1 MERLQ
6 QQSKKKNSQLALLG
20 AAHSLNHSLSV
31 IAPPLLTLIMSDL
44 GVSKFVIGTVA
55 TVASLLYGVGA
66 LIGGPLG
73 DRIGEAKTIA
83 ICLAFSGLSTFIMLA
98 AGFTS
103 SIYVYALALISMAVW
118 ASLYHPTANS
128 LISKTFK
135 GRVSEAMGL
144 HGVGGTLGTVLT
156 PIVAWFIGATFGWPW
171 AFVTF
176 GVLSV
181 ILALFFVRGDMRVRL
196 ASLFSCFLTF
206 SFFCYELMQYNLF
219 TTITLAWLFA
229 FCFILFLRLEKRTRR
244 IIAKENTYNG
254 SRGTIVDALKIREL
268 WILLIFNVAIGL
280 FMKGVEL
287 YFPTYL
293 QDNKLI
299 SFGLTKEERGMWAS
313 IAFTLVLAVGVPA
326 QWIGGKTADK
336 IGSKKVLIATST
348 GVCISLLSLLLF
360 PVGIIGI
367 ALFIVLYGLSFY
379 AHQPALNS
387 LTGFCCPQ
395 NQRGAVY
402 GIFFFTS
409 FGIGSLSQ
417 SIAGY
422 IADHYGGLDTAFY
435 MLTAFALAA
444 LLLSLKLP
452 ERKESNT

>member
-1 MERLQ
+1 MGE
-6 QQSKKKNSQLALLG
+6 SKKNSQLALLG
-20 AAHSLNHSLSV
+20 AAHSFNHSLFV
-31 IAPPLLTLIMSDL
+31 IASPLLTLIM
-44 GVSKFVIGTVA
+44 
-55 TVASLLYGVGA
+55 ASLSVTKTEIGLVSMIASFIYGAGA
-66 LIGGPLG
+66 LVGGPLG
-73 DRIGEAKTIA
+73 DKIGEAKTIS
-83 ICLAFSGLSTFIMLA
+83 ICLAFSGLSTLIMLA
-98 AGFTS
+98 AGFTT

-128 LISKTFK
+128 LISKSFK

-181 ILALFFVRGDMRVRL
+181 ILALFFVRGYMRVRL

-206 SFFCYELMQYNLF
+206 SLFCYELILYNLF
-219 TTITLAWLFA
+219 TTITFAWLFA
-229 FCFILFLRLEKRTRR
+229 FSFILLLRLEKRTRPAIVR
-244 IIAKENTYNG
+244 ENIDK
-254 SRGTIVDALKIREL
+254 SSSGTIIDALKIREL

-287 YFPTYL
+287 YFPTYVS
-293 QDNKLI
+293 DNKLI
-299 SFGLTKEERGMWAS
+299 AFGLTKDERGMWAS
-313 IAFTLVLAVGVPA
+313 IAYTCVLAVGVPA
-326 QWIGGKTADK
+326 QWIGGKAADK

-348 GVCISLLSLLLF
+348 GVCLSLLSILLF
-360 PVGIIGI
+360 PFPIVGI

-387 LTGFCCPQ
+387 LTGFCCLQ

-422 IADHYGGLDTAFY
+422 VADNYGGLDTAFY

-444 LLLSLKLP
+444 LLLSFKLP
-452 ERKESNT
+452 KRRESK

>member
-1 MERLQ
+1 MERGSRLEQ
-6 QQSKKKNSQLALLG
+6 KLKRNRQLALLG
-20 AAHSLNHSLSV
+20 AAHSLNHSLFV
-31 IAPPLLTLIMSDL
+31 IAPPLLTIIMASL
-44 GVSKFVIGTVA
+44 SVSKTEIGLVSMF
-55 TVASLLYGVGA
+55 ASFIYGVGA
-66 LIGGPLG
+66 LVGGPLG
-73 DRIGEAKTIA
+73 DRIGEAKTIT
-83 ICLAFSGLSTFIMLA
+83 IYLTLSGLSTLIMLA
-98 AGFTS
+98 AGFTA

-118 ASLYHPTANS
+118 ASFYHPTANS

-135 GRVSEAMGL
+135 GKVSESMGL

-156 PIVAWFIGATFGWPW
+156 PTIAWFIGATFGWAW
-171 AFVTF
+171 AFVAF
-176 GVLSV
+176 GLSCVL
-181 ILALFFVRGDMRVRL
+181 LALFFVK
-196 ASLFSCFLTF
+196 
-206 SFFCYELMQYNLF
+206 SFG
-219 TTITLAWLFA
+219 
-229 FCFILFLRLEKRTRR
+229 KS
-244 IIAKENTYNG
+244 ENRSIKG
-254 SRGTIVDALKIREL
+254 GTIIDALKIREL

-293 QDNKLI
+293 YDDKLI
-299 SFGLTKEERGMWAS
+299 GFGLTEEERGMWAS
-313 IAFTLVLAVGVPA
+313 IAYTLVLAVGVPA

-336 IGSKKVLIATST
+336 IGSKKVLIATSA
-348 GVCISLLSLLLF
+348 GVCLSLLSILLF

-417 SIAGY
+417 SVAGY
-422 IADHYGGLDTAFY
+422 VADNYGGLTTSFY
-435 MLTAFALAA
+435 VLTIFALAA

-452 ERKESNT
+452 EKKEIDT

>member
-1 MERLQ
+1 M
-6 QQSKKKNSQLALLG
+6 G
-20 AAHSLNHSLSV
+20 AAHSLNHSLFV
-31 IAPPLLTLIMSDL
+31 IAPPLLTLIMSEL
-44 GVSKFVIGTVA
+44 GVSKFAIGTVA
-55 TVASLLYGVGA
+55 TIASLLYGVGA

-98 AGFTS
+98 AGLTS
-103 SIYVYALALISMAVW
+103 SIYVYALALILMAVW

-128 LISKTFK
+128 LISKAFK

-144 HGVGGTLGTVLT
+144 HGVGGTLGVVLT
-156 PIVAWFIGATFGWPW
+156 PTIAWFLGATFGWPW
-171 AFVTF
+171 AFVAF
-176 GVLSV
+176 GVLCV
-181 ILALFFVRGDMRVRL
+181 LLALFFVKNFGE
-196 ASLFSCFLTF
+196 S
-206 SFFCYELMQYNLF
+206 
-219 TTITLAWLFA
+219 
-229 FCFILFLRLEKRTRR
+229 
-244 IIAKENTYNG
+244 ENRSTSG
-254 SRGTIVDALKIREL
+254 GTIIDALKIREL

-280 FMKGVEL
+280 FMKGIEL

-299 SFGLTKEERGMWAS
+299 GFGLTKEERGMWAS

-326 QWIGGKTADK
+326 QWIGGKAADK

-348 GVCISLLSLLLF
+348 GVCISLLSLLFF

-444 LLLSLKLP
+444 LLLSFKLP
-452 ERKESNT
+452 EKRESK

>member
-1 MERLQ
+1 MG
-6 QQSKKKNSQLALLG
+6 QSKKNSQLALLG
-20 AAHSLNHSLSV
+20 AAHSSNHSLFV
-31 IAPPLLTLIMSDL
+31 IASPLLTLIMTSL
-44 GVSKFVIGTVA
+44 GVTKTDIGLVTMI
-55 TVASLLYGVGA
+55 ASFIYGAGA
-66 LIGGPLG
+66 LVGGPLG
-73 DRIGEAKTIA
+73 DKIGEAKTIT
-83 ICLAFSGLSTFIMLA
+83 ICLALSGLSTLIMLA

-128 LISKTFK
+128 LISKSFR

-156 PIVAWFIGATFGWPW
+156 PTVAWFIGATFGWSW
-171 AFVTF
+171 AFIAF
-176 GVLSV
+176 GLLCVL
-181 ILALFFVRGDMRVRL
+181 LAFF
-196 ASLFSCFLTF
+196 FIK
-206 SFFCYELMQYNLF
+206 SFGESEN
-219 TTITLAWLFA
+219 
-229 FCFILFLRLEKRTRR
+229 RNTR
-244 IIAKENTYNG
+244 
-254 SRGTIVDALKIREL
+254 RGTIINALKIREL

-299 SFGLTKEERGMWAS
+299 GFGLTKEERGMWAS
-313 IAFTLVLAVGVPA
+313 IAYTLVLAVGVLA
-326 QWIGGKTADK
+326 QWIGGKAADK

-348 GVCISLLSLLLF
+348 GVCLSLLSLLLF
-360 PVGIIGI
+360 PFPIVGI
-367 ALFIVLYGLSFY
+367 ALFILLYGLSFY

-387 LTGFCCPQ
+387 LTGFCCPE

-422 IADHYGGLDTAFY
+422 IADNYGGLSTAFY

-444 LLLSLKLP
+444 LVLSFKLP
-452 ERKESNT
+452 ERRENK